1 MSHKESDVTSLAN
14 ALDTRM
20 MNYFQLRQDLPKRIR
35 LVR

>member
-14 ALDTRM
+14 ALYTRM